1 MHRLAVAQLKTN
13 ERTFVI
19 LTATPTRKKIRVV
32 QHDEYG
38 VYRDED
44 GNAQIVDGRIIKV
57 SKEDIKAILEM
68 ADKSGKH
75 YLSLLR
81 RDEVMEMMWKVMKD
95 QDKLFEDFYHK
106 INAIHYPLNN
116 IIAWISKTM
125 EELQQK
131 LEYTEWII

>member
-1 MHRLAVAQLKTN
+1 MHRLAVAQSKTT

-19 LTATPTRKKIRVV
+19 LTATPTRKKIHVV

-38 VYRDED
+38 VYIDED

-81 RDEVMEMMWKVMKD
+81 YEGCFQIPVIHPTPLIRQRRKLSVEMRSWR
-95 QDKLFEDFYHK
+95 
-106 INAIHYPLNN
+106 
-116 IIAWISKTM
+116 
-125 EELQQK
+125 
-131 LEYTEWII
+131 